1 VFNAAPPVS
10 KASFR
15 GPAAGWYAA
24 LPGRSEAIDFTEGG
38 SCVKLLLLAAPV
50 AKE

>member
-1 VFNAAPPVS
+1 MLNAAPSVS

-15 GPAAGWYAA
+15 QLAAGLYAA